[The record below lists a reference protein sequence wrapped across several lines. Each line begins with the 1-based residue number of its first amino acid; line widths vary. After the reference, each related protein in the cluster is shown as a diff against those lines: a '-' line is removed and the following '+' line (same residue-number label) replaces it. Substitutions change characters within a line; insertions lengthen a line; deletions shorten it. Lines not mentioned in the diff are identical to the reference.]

1 MKKIG
6 VMTSGGDAPGM
17 NACIRAVV
25 RAGTHF
31 NVQVCGIR
39 SGYQGMI
46 DDKIKLLKSS
56 SVANII
62 QNGGTVLKTARC
74 LEFMEPKGRQKAYE
88 NLKKHGID
96 GLVVI
101 GGNGTYTGA
110 LHLNKEFGIP
120 IVGCPGT
127 IDNDL
132 SGTDYTIGFHT
143 SINTAVDAIDK
154 IRDTADSHNRVFFIE
169 VMGRHSGHIALHAG
183 IAGGAEGIF
192 IPERENEF
200 ETLVKRYDQKARR
213 KEFSIF
219 VVAEGE
225 EEGNAYK
232 IAEKFKT
239 RYPFADC
246 RVTVLG
252 HVQRGG
258 SPTSYDRILA
268 SRLGA
273 HAIKGLTEGFKHHA
287 VGIVNHEI
295 VYTDFAEA
303 IYGKKDINANLWE
316 MNTFLGQ

>member
-25 RAGTHF
+25 RAGIHF
-31 NVQVCGIR
+31 NVQVYGIR

-46 DDKIKLLKSS
+46 DNKIKLLKSN

-62 QNGGTVLKTARC
+62 QNGGTILKTARC
-74 LEFMEPKGRQKAYE
+74 LEFLEPEGRQKAYE
-88 NLKKHGID
+88 NLKKHGIE

-101 GGNGTYTGA
+101 GENGTYTGA
-110 LHLNKEFGIP
+110 LHINKEFGIP

-183 IAGGAEGIF
+183 IAGGA
-192 IPERENEF
+192 
-200 ETLVKRYDQKARR
+200 
-213 KEFSIF
+213 
-219 VVAEGE
+219 
-225 EEGNAYK
+225 
-232 IAEKFKT
+232 
-239 RYPFADC
+239 
-246 RVTVLG
+246 
-252 HVQRGG
+252 
-258 SPTSYDRILA
+258 
-268 SRLGA
+268 
-273 HAIKGLTEGFKHHA
+273 
-287 VGIVNHEI
+287 
-295 VYTDFAEA
+295 
-303 IYGKKDINANLWE
+303 
-316 MNTFLGQ
+316 